1 MVTPRKWHGE
11 KKDALNEEEEEQLWQ
26 RVLGRSNPKSL
37 NHTVYFMLSQQFE
50 TRGCQEHHQLCIKHL
65 KFICDPTG
73 KTISMEWVE
82 GPTKTRPGGLSKT
95 D

>member
-1 MVTPRKWHGE
+1 MVKPQNSE
-11 KKDALNEEEEEQLWQ
+11 KMAWGKVNEEEEEQLWQ

-37 NHTVYFMLSQQFE
+37 NHTVYFMLSQQFG
-50 TRGCQEHHQLCIKHL
+50 TRHHQLRIEHL